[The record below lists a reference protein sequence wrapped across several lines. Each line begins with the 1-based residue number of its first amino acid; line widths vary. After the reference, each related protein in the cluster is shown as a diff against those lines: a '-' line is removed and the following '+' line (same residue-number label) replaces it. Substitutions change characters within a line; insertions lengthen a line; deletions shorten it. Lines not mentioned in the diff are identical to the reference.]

1 MHKYECSVYSALQP
15 NVLPINSRAVLRIVL
30 LKAAKKIPQD
40 DLEIFEKRLQ
50 SHTKDMEQRNKEQFE
65 RILLSAKAVHAYSKT
80 NMDINEV
87 VDYFGKV
94 HQPTWAHI
102 QVGVQC

>member
-30 LKAAKKIPQD
+30 RRAAKKIPQD

-50 SHTKDMEQRNKEQFE
+50 SHTKDMEQRNNEQFE
-65 RILLSAKAVHAYSKT
+65 RILLSAKAVQAYSKT
-80 NMDINEV
+80 DMDLNEI

-94 HQPTWAHI
+94 QQSTCAH
-102 QVGVQC
+102 VPAGVQC